1 MLRALMLFPLTLLP
15 LMPIPLVL
23 LLLLQGIAC
32 NVGRADEVRALADYA
47 KAQLGHIDVW

>member
-1 MLRALMLFPLTLLP
+1 MLLALMLFPLTLLP
-15 LMPIPLVL
+15 LMPIP
-23 LLLLQGIAC
+23 LLLQGIAC